1 MAKFLRGALVEY
13 GGNLLGPIPNVVVFQ
28 FNPEQLARTITI
40 PTPPA
45 ATGGT
50 DQRRTVETGQTA
62 TPPTET
68 LTITANFSAADD
80 LGRGGALSA
89 VPRVFGIGPQ
99 LAALEKM
106 VYPPSQVGGL
116 IGAAIDAI
124 GSAISGSAG
133 SPPTRTVPRERLPRV
148 LFIWGLTRILPVR
161 ITSMTLT
168 EQQFDFLLNPVQAQV
183 QIGLAV
189 AGTPPAGDLVA
200 KGALTYSQGVK
211 DAQAMLNLVKTIE
224 LMMDMIPF

>member
-1 MAKFLRGALVEY
+1 
-13 GGNLLGPIPNVVVFQ
+13 
-28 FNPEQLARTITI
+28 
-40 PTPPA
+40 
-45 ATGGT
+45 
-50 DQRRTVETGQTA
+50 
-62 TPPTET
+62 
-68 LTITANFSAADD
+68 
-80 LGRGGALSA
+80 
-89 VPRVFGIGPQ
+89 
-99 LAALEKM
+99 

-124 GSAISGSAG
+124 GSAISGSVG
-133 SPPTRTVPRERLPRV
+133 SPATRTVPRERLPRV

-189 AGTPPAGDLVA
+189 AGTPPAGDVVA

-211 DAQAMLNLVKTIE
+211 DAQAMLNLVKAVE
-224 LMMDMIPF
+224 LVVDMIPF